1 MNFAKFLR
9 TLFLTEHLWWL
20 LLNIE
25 HILHVQILLKRV
37 QQKVGRNRHVMIVST
52 VTQRKIVMVN
62 TASGT
67 KALQKWNVIQS
78 HMPCIKLLNLQKI
91 IFLQVH
97 LVATAVIAVSKIF
110 QKGLRFFRILVSQIY
125 EKVL

>member
-67 KALQKWNVIQS
+67 KALQKWSVIQS

>member
-67 KALQKWNVIQS
+67 KALQKWSVIQS

-110 QKGLRFFRILVSQIY
+110 QKGLRFFRILVRQIY

>member
-78 HMPCIKLLNLQKI
+78 RMPCIKLLNLQKI